1 MKTLVIHP
9 EDITTKF
16 LKPIYDAI
24 PDKTVVTAGM
34 TKAALLEQIKLHDRI
49 MMMGHGSP
57 LGLLSV
63 RCFPGAGTY
72 IVDYT
77 AAPLLKEKSN
87 NVYIWCNA
95 DCFVHK
101 YDLEGFYSG
110 MFVSEVLEAGLM
122 GLHGIDQSY
131 VDQSNWGFSQ
141 IVSKHL
147 NESLETGVGTL
158 CERVKLDYGLMTSE
172 NPIASYNH
180 ERLYYNLNK

>member
-9 EDITTKF
+9 LDNTTDF
-16 LKPIYDAI
+16 LIPVYSTV
-24 PDKTVVTAGM
+24 PDKTVVRGGVS
-34 TKAALLEQIKLHDRI
+34 KADLMEMIEEHDRI

-57 LGLLSV
+57 FGLLSV
-63 RCFPGAGTY
+63 GRFPGAETY

-77 AAPLLKEKSN
+77 AVPLLKEKSN
-87 NVYIWCNA
+87 NLYIWCNA
-95 DCFVHK
+95 DCYVNKF
-101 YDLEGFYSG
+101 DLEGFYSG
-110 MFVSEVLEAGLM
+110 MFVSEVLEARLM
-122 GLHGIDQSY
+122 GLSGIDQSH

-158 CERVKLDYGLMTSE
+158 CERVKLDYGLMAYE

-180 ERLYYNLNK
+180 DRLYFNLIE